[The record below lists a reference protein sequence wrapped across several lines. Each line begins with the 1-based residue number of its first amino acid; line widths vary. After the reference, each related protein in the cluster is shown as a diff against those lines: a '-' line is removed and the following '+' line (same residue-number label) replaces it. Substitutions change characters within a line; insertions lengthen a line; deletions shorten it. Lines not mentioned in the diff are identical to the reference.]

1 MSISYTTR
9 SRGSFFFPAMAILG
23 LLAVLIGFWK
33 TFIEPVSRGA
43 FEAPIAIYI
52 HGAFAFSWVSL
63 FTVQTILIRLRKF
76 GYHKLLGY
84 SGIFIATGAAL
95 TMIPAGLYSVE
106 KELAQGLGETAISTI
121 LGVITSGMLFLSLV
135 AAGIWYRKN
144 PETHRWFMLLAT
156 IVLLWPAWFRFRHY
170 FPSVPEPQLWFG
182 LILADSLILIA
193 IAWDVLT
200 NKKVSSVLL
209 YAGLFIIA
217 EQTLEVFMFDRP
229 LWRVIAKHVYL
240 FITY

>member
-1 MSISYTTR
+1 MSIDTAR
-9 SRGSFFFPAMAILG
+9 RHRSFFFPAMAMLG
-23 LLAVLIGFWK
+23 LLAVFIGFWK
-33 TFIEPVSRGA
+33 TFIEPVSKGA
-43 FEAPIAIYI
+43 FEAPLSIYI
-52 HGAFAFSWVSL
+52 HGGFAFSWICL
-63 FTVQTILIRLRKF
+63 FAAQTILIRLRKF
-76 GYHKLLGY
+76 RYHKLLGY
-84 SGIFIATGAAL
+84 SGIFIAASAAL

-121 LGVITSGMLFLSLV
+121 LGAITSGMLFLSLV
-135 AAGIWYRKN
+135 AAGILYRTK

-156 IVLLWPAWFRFRHY
+156 VVLLWPAWFRFRHY

-200 NKKVSSVLL
+200 NKKVSAVLL
-209 YAGLFIIA
+209 YVGLFIIA
-217 EQTLEVFMFDRP
+217 EQTFEVFMFDRP

-240 FITY
+240 LISY